1 MAAVYPPR
9 GDFSFITD
17 ISSRRGLRAA
27 YAGVMSVPGGWEALQ
42 TNDSP
47 LLPQISR
54 AMFERYNAVRTRDM
68 IDFHDFERW
77 LVGQLKGIDRVGW
90 ENFVQIWLNKHADEV
105 SRAAGRQPNA
115 FRGPAVRSALN
126 RPDAVVADNIC
137 PICFELLEREVVVI
151 DDGKKPAGPVVC
163 GHKFHKDCIQQWIS
177 GKDAP
182 TCPVCR
188 SVIKYIHPW
197 LAGGASRRRN
207 RRKNSRK
214 NRSRK
219 QRR

>member
-1 MAAVYPPR
+1 MARVGFPPR

-54 AMFERYNAVRTRDM
+54 AMFEYYNAVRTRDM

-77 LVGQLKGIDRVGW
+77 LVGQLKGIERVGW
-90 ENFVQIWLNKHADEV
+90 EHFVQIWLDKQVDEAA
-105 SRAAGRQPNA
+105 RAAGRAPNI
-115 FRGPAVRSALN
+115 FRGPAVRTALN
-126 RPDAVVADNIC
+126 RPGAGANADNMC
-137 PICFELLEREVVVI
+137 PICFDKLERDIVVI
-151 DDGKKPAGPVVC
+151 DDGTILGRPVVC
-163 GHKFHKDCIQQWIS
+163 GHKFHKDCIQRWMN
-177 GKDAP
+177 GKAAP

-188 SVIKYIHPW
+188 GSIKYVRPW
-197 LAGGASRRRN
+197 LSGGASRRN
-207 RRKNSRK
+207 KRRKNV
-214 NRSRK
+214 SRK
-219 QRR
+219 QRRH